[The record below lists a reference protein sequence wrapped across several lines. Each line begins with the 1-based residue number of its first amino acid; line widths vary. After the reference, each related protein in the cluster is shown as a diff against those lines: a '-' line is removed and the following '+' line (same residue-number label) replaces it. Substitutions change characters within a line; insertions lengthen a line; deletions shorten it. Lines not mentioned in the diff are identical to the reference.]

1 MLSPLRRRRS
11 TFWSI
16 ACALM
21 LVMKAGVP
29 VLAATAAFLQ
39 GKAVAEICAIYGV
52 RTSVQVDAELARSTL
67 HAAAPA
73 EHRGHADPGDR
84 AEHAAHASHQ
94 HDAAR
99 VAAAH
104 APDPGSSHGAA
115 HDREHCA
122 LTGLAVCAVSALAGL
137 EAVAWLA
144 ALEVAD
150 PSARPP
156 APMRDA
162 SARWLA
168 ARVHAPPFA
177 A

>member
-1 MLSPLRRRRS
+1 
-11 TFWSI
+11 
-16 ACALM
+16 M

-67 HAAAPA
+67 RSAGAVEPH
-73 EHRGHADPGDR
+73 GHAGHAHG
-84 AEHAAHASHQ
+84 AEHAGHAGHL
-94 HDAAR
+94 HDAGHPHDPAL
-99 VAAAH
+99 ASAGH
-104 APDPGSSHGAA
+104 TPDPAPPHGSAQ
-115 HDREHCA
+115 DRDHCA
-122 LTGLAVCAVSALAGL
+122 LTGLAVCAVSAVAGL
-137 EAVAWLA
+137 EAVPWQA
-144 ALEVAD
+144 ALQVAD
-150 PSARPP
+150 LSAPAP

-168 ARVHAPPFA
+168 ERIHAPPSA